1 MGRGDPMI
9 VAPEAGRRDRH
20 DLPTI
25 LFHWLIA
32 ALIIGLLCLGFWMTD
47 LPKGSPDRAFYFGLH
62 KSFGVLAGVLILAR
76 ILWRLSHKA
85 LPPASNLQNWE
96 VRISWLN
103 HRLLYLLMVI
113 QPLSGYIGSAFGKYG
128 VKFFGLNVATWAS
141 ENPVLKRAFS
151 EIHEIASVVLVA
163 LLALHILAALK
174 HRFLDKDRIFQ
185 RMLP

>member
-1 MGRGDPMI
+1 MI

-25 LFHWLIA
+25 VFHWVTA
-32 ALIIGLLCLGFWMTD
+32 ALIIGLLGLGFWMTD
-47 LPKGSPDRAFYFGLH
+47 LPKGSPDRAFYFNLH
-62 KSFGVLAGVLILAR
+62 KSFGVLAGLVILTR
-76 ILWRLSHKA
+76 ILWRVSHKA
-85 LPPASNLQNWE
+85 LPPASSLQNWE
-96 VRISWLN
+96 VRISKLS
-103 HRLLYLLMVI
+103 HRLFYVLMVI

-128 VKFFGLNVATWAS
+128 VKFFGLNVATWGT

-151 EIHEIASVVLVA
+151 EIHEIAGLALVT
-163 LLALHILAALK
+163 LLALHILATLK